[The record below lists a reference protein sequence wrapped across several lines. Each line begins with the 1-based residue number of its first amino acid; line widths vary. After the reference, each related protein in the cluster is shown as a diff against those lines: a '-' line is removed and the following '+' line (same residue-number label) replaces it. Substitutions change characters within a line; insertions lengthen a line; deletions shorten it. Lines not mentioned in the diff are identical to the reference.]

1 MRALRPY
8 APSPVV
14 RRSRTAQLVTAVLA
28 LAALLATAASGQA
41 QTAADL
47 FSNRVLHELRLFMH
61 SGDWELLQA
70 RFMENTYYP
79 GGVAWNGLVVRN
91 AGVRSRGSGSRD
103 PNKPGLKID
112 FNEFVSGQTLVGLKS
127 IALDN
132 FRQDPAMVKE
142 LVSMQLFRKMGQLAR
157 RVSHARV
164 YVNNEYIGLYA
175 IMEPIDKTFL
185 RTWLGGDSGYLFEFN
200 WSSNWFFEWLEG
212 DLSRYEAMFEAKTHE
227 DDSPDQL
234 YGPIDAMV
242 EAANH
247 RPMAEWESTMEQ
259 FLDLEALLT
268 YVAVETFL
276 SDHDGFAGD
285 WGLNNF
291 YLYRSPQTGRY
302 QLLPW
307 DKDVNFLE
315 IERGIFDGFQE
326 NVLLSTA
333 LLVPRL
339 RQAYLAALRRC
350 AAFATEQPPG
360 GQGPGW
366 MEGEIAREIALIRSS
381 AYEDQRK
388 AYTNERFEQE
398 AAWMIGFARHR
409 SAEVLRQTDG
419 EERRDEEQ

>member
-1 MRALRPY
+1 
-8 APSPVV
+8 
-14 RRSRTAQLVTAVLA
+14 
-28 LAALLATAASGQA
+28 
-41 QTAADL
+41 
-47 FSNRVLHELRLFMH
+47 
-61 SGDWELLQA
+61 
-70 RFMENTYYP
+70 MENTYYP
-79 GGVAWNGLVVRN
+79 VDVAWNGLVVRN

-103 PNKPGLKID
+103 PIKPGLKLD

-132 FRQDPAMVKE
+132 FRQDPAMLKE
-142 LVSMQLFRKMGQLAR
+142 LVSMQLFRKMGQLAP

-185 RTWLGGDSGYLFEFN
+185 KTWLGGDSGYLFEFN
-200 WSSNWFFEWLEG
+200 WSSNWFFEWLGG
-212 DLSRYEAMFEAKTHE
+212 DLSRFAAMFEAKTHE
-227 DDSPDQL
+227 DESPDQL
-234 YGPIDAMV
+234 YGPIEAMV

-247 RPMAEWESTMEQ
+247 SAMAEWESTMEQ

-291 YLYRSPQTGRY
+291 YLYRPSQTGRY

-315 IERGIFDGFQE
+315 IERGIFDGFQD

-333 LLVPRL
+333 LLFPRL

-366 MEGEIAREIALIRSS
+366 MEGEIAREIALIRAS
-381 AYEDQRK
+381 AYEDERK
-388 AYTNERFEQE
+388 VYTNERFEQE
-398 AAWMIGFARHR
+398 AAWMIEFARHR
-409 SAEVLRQTDG
+409 SAEVLRQTLG
-419 EERRDEEQ
+419 EERRDDEER